1 MKKMKIMATVL
12 AGVMALGMTACGTKP
27 TETTVA
33 PTAEFTTESS
43 TEATPVETTE
53 ATTVATTTESTAP
66 AQQFSPEQHG
76 DVICQ
81 GVEASEFDFGPATF
95 DTYEWEGVTYADY
108 PNYEAGKDIVVKFKC
123 DSELTIDYVA
133 KVVEGG
139 DIMQKDNPDN
149 DEATTITPDTT
160 LTQADGVYTLTIS
173 ANQVTA
179 NNVYYV
185 VLKDANNNRVSFE
198 VRCWA

>member
-1 MKKMKIMATVL
+1 MKKLKIMTTVL

-33 PTAEFTTESS
+33 PTSEVTTEST

-53 ATTVATTTESTAP
+53 ATTVETTAETSAP

-76 DVICQ
+76 DVICD
-81 GVEASEFDFGPATF
+81 GVEASEFNFGPATF
-95 DTYEWEGVTYADY
+95 DTYEWEGVTYADS
-108 PNYEAGKDIVVKFKC
+108 PNYEAGKDIVVTFKC
-123 DSELTIDYVA
+123 DADLTVDYVA
-133 KVVEGG
+133 KVIEGG
-139 DIMQKDNPDN
+139 DITQKDNPDN

-179 NNVYYV
+179 NNFYYV
-185 VLKDANNNRVSFE
+185 LLKDANNNIVSFE

>member
-33 PTAEFTTESS
+33 PTSEVTTEST

-53 ATTVATTTESTAP
+53 ATTVETTAETSAP

-81 GVEASEFDFGPATF
+81 GVEASEFNFGSATF

-123 DSELTIDYVA
+123 DADLTVDYVA
-133 KVVEGG
+133 KVIEGG

>member
-1 MKKMKIMATVL
+1 MKKMKIMTTVL
-12 AGVMALGMTACGTKP
+12 AGVMTLGMTACGTKP
-27 TETTVA
+27 TETTA
-33 PTAEFTTESS
+33 TPTELSVVEST
-43 TEATPVETTE
+43 TEATTSETTE
-53 ATTVATTTESTAP
+53 ATTVETTAETSAP

-81 GVEASEFDFGPATF
+81 GVEASEFNFGPATF

-108 PNYEAGKDIVVKFKC
+108 PNYEAGKDIVVTFKC
-123 DSELTIDYVA
+123 DTDLTIEYVA

-139 DIMQKDNPDN
+139 DIRQKDNPDN
-149 DEATTITPDTT
+149 DEATTITSDTT

-173 ANQVTA
+173 ANRVTA

-185 VLKDANNNRVSFE
+185 VLKDANDNRVSFE

>member
-1 MKKMKIMATVL
+1 
-12 AGVMALGMTACGTKP
+12 
-27 TETTVA
+27 
-33 PTAEFTTESS
+33 
-43 TEATPVETTE
+43 
-53 ATTVATTTESTAP
+53 
-66 AQQFSPEQHG
+66 
-76 DVICQ
+76 
-81 GVEASEFDFGPATF
+81 
-95 DTYEWEGVTYADY
+95 
-108 PNYEAGKDIVVKFKC
+108 
-123 DSELTIDYVA
+123 
-133 KVVEGG
+133 
-139 DIMQKDNPDN
+139 MQKDNPDN

>member
-1 MKKMKIMATVL
+1 MKKMKIMTTVL

-27 TETTVA
+27 TETTA
-33 PTAEFTTESS
+33 TPTELSVVEST
-43 TEATPVETTE
+43 TEATTSETTE
-53 ATTVATTTESTAP
+53 ATTVETTAETSAP

-81 GVEASEFDFGPATF
+81 GVEASEFNFGTATF
-95 DTYEWEGVTYADY
+95 DTYEWEGITYAEF
-108 PNYEAGKDIVVKFKC
+108 PNYEAGKDIVVNFKC
-123 DSELTIDYVA
+123 DADLTIEYVA

-139 DIMQKDNPDN
+139 DIRQKDNPDN
-149 DEATTITPDTT
+149 DEATTITSDTT

-185 VLKDANNNRVSFE
+185 VLKDANDNRVSFE
-198 VRCWA
+198 VCCWA